1 MIRLGKAF
9 TLVSLL
15 CATIFS
21 GLVVAQ
27 RSSLK
32 SLNAKHLEAVK
43 RGKTSARRA
52 GPGNARSVTE
62 TSTPSGV
69 KNITFS
75 NPKAFGVYTM
85 VHASGR
91 WGTELAIP
99 SSRLAQ
105 VLMLHGRRASII
117 LELTSSPRSPR
128 LPGALS
134 HSSTD
139 SDVILTDTPMGNSLR
154 LVPIHQLR
162 LLHPVLQVSLP
173 LPSPVHAKLDQLA
186 QP

>member
-1 MIRLGKAF
+1 MRTMIRLGKAF

-75 NPKAFGVYTM
+75 NPKAFGACTM
-85 VHASGR
+85 VHASF
-91 WGTELAIP
+91 IFFCHHCV
-99 SSRLAQ
+99 Q
-105 VLMLHGRRASII
+105 
-117 LELTSSPRSPR
+117 
-128 LPGALS
+128 
-134 HSSTD
+134 SSTWM
-139 SDVILTDTPMGNSLR
+139 VEAFP
-154 LVPIHQLR
+154 
-162 LLHPVLQVSLP
+162 
-173 LPSPVHAKLDQLA
+173 K
-186 QP
+186 